1 MVIVCSLKL
10 NLNKNQPQKIILE
23 VRGNTD
29 PFKLSQLILSQLNL
43 GHISLFIRNV
53 TLYNQQTST
62 GYFDDQE
69 KYLFRYYKLVT

>member
-1 MVIVCSLKL
+1 MVIECSLKL

-23 VRGNTD
+23 IRGNTD

-62 GYFDDQE
+62 GYFDYQE
-69 KYLFRYYKLVT
+69 K